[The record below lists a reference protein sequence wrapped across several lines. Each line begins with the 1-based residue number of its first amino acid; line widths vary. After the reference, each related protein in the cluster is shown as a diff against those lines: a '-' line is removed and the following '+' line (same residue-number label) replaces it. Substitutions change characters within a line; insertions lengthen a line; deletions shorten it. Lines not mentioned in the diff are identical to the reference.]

1 LYNLRGRVLGLI
13 EQPFEKV
20 NKSLLVSL
28 HREVFSSNLCPTC
41 KNEHILAYIELTR
54 FIYPK
59 DNKMNKQNTPPSK
72 GYRMNPKHKT
82 KRIMLKGMGLV
93 TADTL
98 TDAQAKFMLD
108 DESFSGMI
116 MTIKEYKAESEPK
129 KATKKD

>member
-1 LYNLRGRVLGLI
+1 
-13 EQPFEKV
+13 
-20 NKSLLVSL
+20 
-28 HREVFSSNLCPTC
+28 
-41 KNEHILAYIELTR
+41 
-54 FIYPK
+54 
-59 DNKMNKQNTPPSK
+59 MNKQNTPPSK

-116 MTIKEYKAESEPK
+116 MTLKEYKAESEPK

>member
-1 LYNLRGRVLGLI
+1 M
-13 EQPFEKV
+13 
-20 NKSLLVSL
+20 SL
-28 HREVFSSNLCPTC
+28 HKEVFSSELCPTC

-59 DNKMNKQNTPPSK
+59 DKTMSKANTPPSK

-82 KRIMLKGMGLV
+82 KRVMLKGMGLV

-116 MTIKEYKAESEPK
+116 MTLKEYKAESEPK
-129 KATKKD
+129 KPKKKD